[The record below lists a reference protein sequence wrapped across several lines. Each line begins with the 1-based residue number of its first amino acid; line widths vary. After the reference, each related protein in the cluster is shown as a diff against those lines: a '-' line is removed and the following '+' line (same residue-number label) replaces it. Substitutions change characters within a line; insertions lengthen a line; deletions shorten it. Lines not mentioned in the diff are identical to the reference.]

1 MSEKYGN
8 REGFRMP
15 INKRNLAVSIILTI
29 VTCGIYG
36 IYWFIVMTDDTK
48 NVSGDINGASGG
60 VAFLLTLVTCNIYG
74 YYWAYKQGERIDN
87 AKNARGIPSSNSNV
101 LYLIL
106 AIFGLYIV
114 VYILTQDSL
123 NKIAD
128 YDMNMNGGGFGGYN
142 GPMNGVY
149 NGPTN
154 NGNGPM

>member
-60 VAFLLTLVTCNIYG
+60 VAFLLTLVTCNIYDIIG
-74 YYWAYKQGERIDN
+74 LTSRVRELIMQRMQEEFLQATAMYYISFLLFLVCILLYTYSLRIHLT
-87 AKNARGIPSSNSNV
+87 R
-101 LYLIL
+101 LLIM
-106 AIFGLYIV
+106 
-114 VYILTQDSL
+114 T
-123 NKIAD
+123 
-128 YDMNMNGGGFGGYN
+128 
-142 GPMNGVY
+142 
-149 NGPTN
+149 
-154 NGNGPM
+154 

>member
-60 VAFLLTLVTCNIYG
+60 VAFLLTLVTFMDIIGLTSRVRELIMQRMQEEFLQATAMCYISFLLFLVCILLYT
-74 YYWAYKQGERIDN
+74 YSLRI
-87 AKNARGIPSSNSNV
+87 R
-101 LYLIL
+101 LTRLLIM
-106 AIFGLYIV
+106 
-114 VYILTQDSL
+114 T
-123 NKIAD
+123 
-128 YDMNMNGGGFGGYN
+128 
-142 GPMNGVY
+142 
-149 NGPTN
+149 
-154 NGNGPM
+154 

>member
-60 VAFLLTLVTCNIYG
+60 VAFLLQATAMYYISFLLFLVCILLYTYSL
-74 YYWAYKQGERIDN
+74 RIHLT
-87 AKNARGIPSSNSNV
+87 R
-101 LYLIL
+101 LLIM
-106 AIFGLYIV
+106 
-114 VYILTQDSL
+114 T
-123 NKIAD
+123 
-128 YDMNMNGGGFGGYN
+128 
-142 GPMNGVY
+142 
-149 NGPTN
+149 
-154 NGNGPM
+154 

>member
-1 MSEKYGN
+1 MKQRSVG
-8 REGFRMP
+8 
-15 INKRNLAVSIILTI
+15 IAILLSII
-29 VTCGIYG
+29 TCGIYG
-36 IYWFIVMTDDTK
+36 IYWLIMLNDET
-48 NVSGDINGASGG
+48 NYVSGHQQDGTSGG
-60 VAFLLTLVTCNIYG
+60 VVFLLTLVTCNIYG

-142 GPMNGVY
+142 GPMNGGY

>member
-1 MSEKYGN
+1 
-8 REGFRMP
+8 MP

-87 AKNARGIPSSNSNV
+87 AKNATAMCYISFLLFLV
-101 LYLIL
+101 CILLYTYSLRIRLTRLLIM
-106 AIFGLYIV
+106 
-114 VYILTQDSL
+114 T
-123 NKIAD
+123 
-128 YDMNMNGGGFGGYN
+128 
-142 GPMNGVY
+142 
-149 NGPTN
+149 
-154 NGNGPM
+154 

>member
-106 AIFGLYIV
+106 AIFLRAHISNARISSNATQTLPHKPIMLF
-114 VYILTQDSL
+114 ILFS
-123 NKIAD
+123 II
-128 YDMNMNGGGFGGYN
+128 F
-142 GPMNGVY
+142 
-149 NGPTN
+149 PTSCT
-154 NGNGPM
+154 

>member
-87 AKNARGIPSSNSNV
+87 AKNAAMCYISFLLFLV
-101 LYLIL
+101 CILLYTYSLRIRLTRLLIM
-106 AIFGLYIV
+106 
-114 VYILTQDSL
+114 T
-123 NKIAD
+123 
-128 YDMNMNGGGFGGYN
+128 
-142 GPMNGVY
+142 
-149 NGPTN
+149 
-154 NGNGPM
+154 

>member
-1 MSEKYGN
+1 
-8 REGFRMP
+8 MP

-101 LYLIL
+101 LYSFLLFLVCILLYTYSLRIHLTRLLIM
-106 AIFGLYIV
+106 
-114 VYILTQDSL
+114 T
-123 NKIAD
+123 
-128 YDMNMNGGGFGGYN
+128 
-142 GPMNGVY
+142 
-149 NGPTN
+149 
-154 NGNGPM
+154 

>member
-87 AKNARGIPSSNSNV
+87 AMYYISFLLFLV
-101 LYLIL
+101 CILLYTYSLRIHLTRLLIM
-106 AIFGLYIV
+106 
-114 VYILTQDSL
+114 T
-123 NKIAD
+123 
-128 YDMNMNGGGFGGYN
+128 
-142 GPMNGVY
+142 
-149 NGPTN
+149 
-154 NGNGPM
+154 

>member
-74 YYWAYKQGERIDN
+74 YYWAYK
-87 AKNARGIPSSNSNV
+87 
-101 LYLIL
+101 
-106 AIFGLYIV
+106 
-114 VYILTQDSL
+114 
-123 NKIAD
+123 
-128 YDMNMNGGGFGGYN
+128 
-142 GPMNGVY
+142 
-149 NGPTN
+149 
-154 NGNGPM
+154 

>member
-1 MSEKYGN
+1 
-8 REGFRMP
+8 MP
-15 INKRNLAVSIILTI
+15 INKRNLAVSIILSI

-36 IYWFIVMTDDTK
+36 IYWFIVLTDDTK
-48 NVSGDINGASGG
+48 NVSGDVQGASGG

-87 AKNARGIPSSNSNV
+87 AKAMRGMPSGNTNV

-123 NKIAD
+123 NKIS
-128 YDMNMNGGGFGGYN
+128 DMDMTMNGGNGPMYN
-142 GPMNGVY
+142 GPMNGQ
-149 NGPTN
+149 
-154 NGNGPM
+154 M

>member
-60 VAFLLTLVTCNIYG
+60 VAFLLKHVTFMDIIGLTSRVRELIMQRMQEEFLQATAMYYISFLLFLVCILLYTYSL
-74 YYWAYKQGERIDN
+74 RIHLT
-87 AKNARGIPSSNSNV
+87 R
-101 LYLIL
+101 LLIM
-106 AIFGLYIV
+106 
-114 VYILTQDSL
+114 T
-123 NKIAD
+123 
-128 YDMNMNGGGFGGYN
+128 
-142 GPMNGVY
+142 
-149 NGPTN
+149 
-154 NGNGPM
+154 